1 VKSNFSDL
9 STDNSFQSRPAM
21 SAQSNGPPHMRRE
34 SSQSSNQGFQPNGG
48 RGRGFQ
54 PQQPYN
60 QSPQPYRALP
70 NQPMGGRGMP
80 PAFTPQGLQNS
91 PYRNQRPSPAMAPA
105 QMHQQQHFANPQ
117 GQPFYPGQQY
127 PQPVRNP
134 PQTSNFSGSESSQ
147 KISFSPTTRPFRSF
161 PSPQQR
167 SMTLT
172 GLGFQAPDDD
182 SNAFLRDVNFSSFTP
197 PQHEQ
202 FLTTLQQQNMYGMP
216 PQGLDPYNNYYAQP
230 AYGLQQ
236 SIHYPGVPNRCRIPT
251 RCPVP
256 TASLLRD
263 RACRVHHRRCLSA
276 HRPPSLSLLPLP

>member
-1 VKSNFSDL
+1 M
-9 STDNSFQSRPAM
+9 P
-21 SAQSNGPPHMRRE
+21 AQSNGPPHMRRE

-134 PQTSNFSGSESSQ
+134 PHTSNFSGSESSQ
-147 KISFSPTTRPFRSF
+147 KISFSPTTRPFPYF
-161 PSPQQR
+161 PSPQQQR

-172 GLGFQAPDDD
+172 GLEFKAPDDD
-182 SNAFLRDVNFSSFTP
+182 SNAFLHDVDFSSFTP

-216 PQGLDPYNNYYAQP
+216 PQGLDPYNNY
-230 AYGLQQ
+230 
-236 SIHYPGVPNRCRIPT
+236 
-251 RCPVP
+251 
-256 TASLLRD
+256 
-263 RACRVHHRRCLSA
+263 
-276 HRPPSLSLLPLP
+276 